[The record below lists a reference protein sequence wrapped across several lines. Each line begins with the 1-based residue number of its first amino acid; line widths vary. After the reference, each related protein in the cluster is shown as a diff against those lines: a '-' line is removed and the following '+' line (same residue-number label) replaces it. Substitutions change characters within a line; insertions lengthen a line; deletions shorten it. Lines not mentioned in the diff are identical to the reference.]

1 MVLEVVAIAV
11 GGELP
16 LPDPDV
22 EVAVGEA
29 PERDGGVAVVVM
41 CKVDE
46 EVLREVVVTWL
57 SEFFFFEV
65 NNRST
70 AISFK

>member
-1 MVLEVVAIAV
+1 MEWDPFQAEADMVLEIVDVAV

-29 PERDGGVAVVVM
+29 PERRRGGGDVQ
-41 CKVDE
+41 
-46 EVLREVVVTWL
+46 RQ
-57 SEFFFFEV
+57 
-65 NNRST
+65 
-70 AISFK
+70 